1 MSSPVG
7 QIDIRRHNSALVLA
21 TVAASPGVSRA
32 GIAERTGLTKT
43 TVSMLVER
51 LLSADVLTETGRQ
64 HPAPARGRPATALD
78 LSPTGPHGLGV
89 EIGVDRLALCLT
101 DLAGRVRTYRTLPG
115 DHRGGRGADPARVL
129 ERVRGAVRRELGRAA
144 AAGVPVS
151 GVVLAVPG
159 LVEAATGTVR
169 AAPNLGWRDVRL
181 PAVLGG
187 LPVSA
192 ANEADLAAC
201 AELWTGGHPG
211 LRDFLYVSGEIGV
224 GAGLVVDG
232 ALFPGSHGFA
242 GEIGHVCVDP
252 TDAGARCRCGARG
265 CLETV
270 AGREALQRAAGVAT
284 GELGPRLA
292 AGDAR
297 AVGAVRAAGRLL
309 GTALASVVNA
319 VGVPAVV
326 LGGDYARLEPWLRP
340 PLEGELAAR
349 VLTARW
355 SPVPVLPGTLGREAP
370 ARGAAQS
377 ATRATLA
384 DPEAYVAARRDQ
396 PTRASPSPSSLRR

>member
-7 QIDIRRHNSALVLA
+7 QNDIRRHNSALVLE
-21 TVAASPGVSRA
+21 TVAASPGISRA

-51 LLSADVLTETGRQ
+51 LLSADVLAETGPQPR
-64 HPAPARGRPATALD
+64 PSGRGRPATALS

-89 EIGVDRLALCLT
+89 EIGVDHLALCLV

-115 DHRGGRGADPARVL
+115 DHRGEDPARVL
-129 ERVRGAVRRELGRAA
+129 DRACGAARTELGRAA
-144 AAGVPVS
+144 ADGIPVS
-151 GVVLAVPG
+151 GVALAVPG
-159 LVEAATGTVR
+159 LVEAATGVVR
-169 AAPNLGWRDVRL
+169 AAPNLGWRDVPL
-181 PAVLGG
+181 PDSLDG

-270 AGREALQRAAGVAT
+270 AGREAVQRAAGAGA
-284 GELGPRLA
+284 GELVPRLEA
-292 AGDAR
+292 DDAR
-297 AVGAVRAAGRLL
+297 AVGAVRTSGRLL

-326 LGGDYARLEPWLRP
+326 LGGDYALLEPWLRP
-340 PLEGELAAR
+340 PLEDELAAR

-355 SPVPVLPGTLGREAP
+355 SPVPVLAGTLGREAP

-384 DPEAYVAARRDQ
+384 DPEAYVTGRRD
-396 PTRASPSPSSLRR
+396 RAATEA